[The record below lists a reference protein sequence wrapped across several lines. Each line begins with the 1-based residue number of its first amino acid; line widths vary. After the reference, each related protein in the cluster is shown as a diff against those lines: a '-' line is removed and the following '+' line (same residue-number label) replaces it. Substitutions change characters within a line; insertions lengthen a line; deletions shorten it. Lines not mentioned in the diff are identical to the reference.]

1 MTVHQISVFVENKS
15 GTLVKVL
22 DLFKDAGYAR
32 YRLNRFCSP
41 ELHLTETPPEALAP
55 VE

>member
-1 MTVHQISVFVENKS
+1 MS
-15 GTLVKVL
+15 GNAQVDLFL